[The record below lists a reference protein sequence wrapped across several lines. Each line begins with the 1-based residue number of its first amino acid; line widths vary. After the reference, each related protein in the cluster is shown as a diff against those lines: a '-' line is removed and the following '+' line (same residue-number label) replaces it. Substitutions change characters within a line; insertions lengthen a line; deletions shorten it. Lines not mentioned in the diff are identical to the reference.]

1 MPNEAQRALRKADQA
16 HTVVIQTEPEAIN
29 APLARHHPS
38 GEAPEH
44 ISWLHDT
51 GERLMTACGREI
63 EIWALDHKQDE
74 AVLSAW
80 AKHFRQHYIS
90 DEDLPAM
97 VDGLGIEYLRTGPVP
112 RCV

>member
-44 ISWLHDT
+44 ISWLRT
-51 GERLMTACGREI
+51 T
-63 EIWALDHKQDE
+63 
-74 AVLSAW
+74 
-80 AKHFRQHYIS
+80 
-90 DEDLPAM
+90 PAS
-97 VDGLGIEYLRTGPVP
+97 V
-112 RCV
+112 